1 VNKLS
6 LAAHK
11 ATQLRGPKLLL
22 ARLAW
27 ALVALTVILAFTAA
41 LPYRI
46 EELRQDPYGLG
57 LPLGQWGFNV
67 DAFVAY
73 GLVWELLMILASL
86 VMAAV
91 IFWRKSDEW
100 MGLLISTC
108 LVLMLAIPPVIPTLG
123 LAFPALKVPI
133 ILLRLLAVNSLILVC
148 FLFPDGRFVPHWA
161 LPWFIVF
168 IIGSPYLIVQHNVG
182 FVSAPVD
189 IQSPGD
195 ALMIL
200 WLLLGLSSGVLAQV
214 YRFRR
219 VSSPLQRQQT
229 KWVMYGFTAVGLGM
243 IALSLPVLLLS
254 EIQRSAEV
262 RLGYLLITIPL
273 TLLAYFA
280 VPLSLGVSI
289 LRYRLWDIDLIVRR
303 TLVYSALTA
312 TLATVYFAIVVF
324 LQQMFLRLTGE
335 RSPAAIVISTLAIAT
350 LSSPLR
356 RRIQIEI
363 DRQFFRSKYDAGKA
377 LANFSAVAREEVE
390 LELLTA
396 RLISVIEDAVQPEHI
411 AIWLRDPGK
420 SPFIDGN

>member
-1 VNKLS
+1 
-6 LAAHK
+6 
-11 ATQLRGPKLLL
+11 
-22 ARLAW
+22 
-27 ALVALTVILAFTAA
+27 
-41 LPYRI
+41 
-46 EELRQDPYGLG
+46 
-57 LPLGQWGFNV
+57 
-67 DAFVAY
+67 
-73 GLVWELLMILASL
+73 
-86 VMAAV
+86 
-91 IFWRKSDEW
+91 
-100 MGLLISTC
+100 
-108 LVLMLAIPPVIPTLG
+108 
-123 LAFPALKVPI
+123 
-133 ILLRLLAVNSLILVC
+133 
-148 FLFPDGRFVPHWA
+148 
-161 LPWFIVF
+161 
-168 IIGSPYLIVQHNVG
+168 
-182 FVSAPVD
+182 
-189 IQSPGD
+189 
-195 ALMIL
+195 
-200 WLLLGLSSGVLAQV
+200 VLAQV